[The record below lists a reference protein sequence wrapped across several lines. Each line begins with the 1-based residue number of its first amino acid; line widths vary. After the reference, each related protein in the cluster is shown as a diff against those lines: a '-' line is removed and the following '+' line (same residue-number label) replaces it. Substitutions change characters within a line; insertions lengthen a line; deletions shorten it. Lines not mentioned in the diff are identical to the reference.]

1 MSLIKSDVEREKIC
15 AWAAENSDESS
26 FMADGSKGFWP
37 VHNLLPDIMLYTP
50 ENFPDIKELL
60 DYLKVENAVMVGW
73 SMAGQFIVKYFDMFG
88 AHRIK
93 ALGLIDCPLG
103 AAWDEDWNAHGLKGF
118 NMDLFDDHMKM
129 CYNDNEGYCRFFGHM
144 MYDGVDES
152 KIEWATSEMMKTP
165 PWISFAIYSDM
176 VMQNGY
182 ELLEKIG
189 KGAGIMTHCNAGT
202 LATAKYGTALAPM
215 YIALERGWDPK
226 DMHVYCDETR
236 PLLQG
241 ARLSAY
247 EMQAAGI
254 DTYLQCDNM
263 ASYTMKSG
271 KIGIIFVGCDRVA
284 ANGDFAN
291 KIGTSGVAIIAKYY
305 GIPFYVCAPSSTIDM
320 TLESGDEIKIEQRK
334 PEEVTEMWYKER
346 MAPEGVGVVNPAFDV
361 TDHSLVTG
369 IITEKGIAAAPFRE
383 SFEKM
388 GIKPVEKFVDKK
400 QDA

>member
-1 MSLIKSDVEREKIC
+1 MENALNLDTVVL
-15 AWAAENSDESS
+15 AENKKAIVLLDQT
-26 FMADGSKGFWP
+26 
-37 VHNLLPDIMLYTP
+37 LLPNETKYITLDKAEDIW
-50 ENFPDIKELL
+50 E
-60 DYLKVENAVMVGW
+60 
-73 SMAGQFIVKYFDMFG
+73 
-88 AHRIK
+88 
-93 ALGLIDCPLG
+93 
-103 AAWDEDWNAHGLKGF
+103 
-118 NMDLFDDHMKM
+118 
-129 CYNDNEGYCRFFGHM
+129 
-144 MYDGVDES
+144 
-152 KIEWATSEMMKTP
+152 
-165 PWISFAIYSDM
+165 AIYALRVRGAPAIGVTGAYAYYVLGDQVQTDDM
-176 VMQNGY
+176 DEFVAECTKIMEYINSSRPTAVNLSWALNRMHGVLLAEKDQKTVAEMKVRLMEEADAIREEDIQISRNIGQY
-182 ELLEKIG
+182 GFELLEKLG
-189 KGAGIMTHCNAGT
+189 KGVGIMTHCNAGT

-247 EMQAAGI
+247 EMQAVGI
-254 DTYLQCDNM
+254 DTYVQCDNM

-334 PEEVTEMWYKER
+334 AEEVTEMWYKER

-361 TDHSLVTG
+361 TDHELVTG
-369 IITEKGIAAAPFRE
+369 IITEKGIAYAPFKE

-388 GIKPVEKFVDKK
+388 GILPVEKFVDKK
-400 QDA
+400 